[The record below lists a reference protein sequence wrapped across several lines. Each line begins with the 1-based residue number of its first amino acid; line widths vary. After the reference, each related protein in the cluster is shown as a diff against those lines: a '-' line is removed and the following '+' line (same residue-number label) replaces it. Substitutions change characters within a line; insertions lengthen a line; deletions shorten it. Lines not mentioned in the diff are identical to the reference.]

1 MSVNWQSLLTKLS
14 ERWTRTPGGILVP
27 AGELEQLRQTARPR
41 RRRPRSRNLRNLRE
55 TLRRGATASPR
66 LTLRDVLREA
76 RAEQWRRRFGP
87 RITLEKVFRRIK
99 GLGEAAAA
107 IPVGAAGFTVG
118 LLRGIGGAVS
128 AAGAGSPGEPGGGR
142 PSRGRS
148 RTGGE
153 RRGGL
158 LSRLFGRLTGR
169 SRLTE
174 KLERLQKAHRRVGQK
189 MLKQKTKIKEQKA
202 MIQSLQGELGK
213 SRGLLSKYKYYG
225 TAALV
230 GLPLLAFILGSYL
243 SPRRS
248 SEDKEKFRVYK
259 F

>member
-14 ERWTRTPGGILVP
+14 EKWTRTPGGVYIP
-27 AGELEQLRQTARPR
+27 AGELKQLRQTARPR
-41 RRRPRSRNLRNLRE
+41 SRNLKDLRE
-55 TLRRGATASPR
+55 ALRRGATASPR

-76 RAEQWRRRFGP
+76 RAEQYRRRFGP
-87 RITLEKVFRRIK
+87 KIITLEKVYRRIK

-107 IPVGAAGFTVG
+107 IPVGVAGFTAG
-118 LLRGIGGAVS
+118 LLSRIGGAIS
-128 AAGAGSPGEPGGGR
+128 AAGAGSPGGGGGNGGGR

-169 SRLTE
+169 SRLAE
-174 KLERLQKAHRRVGQK
+174 ELERLQKAHRRVGQK
-189 MLKQKTKIKEQKA
+189 MLKQKAKIKEQKA
-202 MIQSLQGELGK
+202 IIQSLQGELGK